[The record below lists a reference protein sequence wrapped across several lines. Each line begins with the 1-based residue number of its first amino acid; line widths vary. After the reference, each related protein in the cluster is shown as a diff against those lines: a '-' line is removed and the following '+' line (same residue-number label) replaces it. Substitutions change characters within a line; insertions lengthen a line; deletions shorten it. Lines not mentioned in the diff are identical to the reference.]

1 MIVLEVFRG
10 LEERK
15 KGGIK
20 WVEYGLDKRDDGK
33 LPSRYDNSSK
43 TRIETCKNLPLSEG
57 LCALSL

>member
-1 MIVLEVFRG
+1 MILEVFRG
-10 LEERK
+10 LEVRK
-15 KGGIK
+15 KEG
-20 WVEYGLDKRDDGK
+20 VNSADHGLDKRDDGK